1 MDVDDDGSADADVC
15 VLVAIILRR
24 CIFRSDSFQLL
35 SVYIVGWY
43 SKQLVCANVFQG
55 VRMMSMLGG
64 RERGVD

>member
-1 MDVDDDGSADADVC
+1 
-15 VLVAIILRR
+15 LRR